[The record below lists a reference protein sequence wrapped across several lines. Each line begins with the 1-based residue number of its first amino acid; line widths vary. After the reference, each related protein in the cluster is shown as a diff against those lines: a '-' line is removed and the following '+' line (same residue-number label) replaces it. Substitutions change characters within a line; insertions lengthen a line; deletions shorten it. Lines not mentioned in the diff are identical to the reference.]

1 MVGKMQKGVARMK
14 WNIVIMVFAGLV
26 LGGCKTKYVSVP
38 EIHTEYI
45 TRVDT
50 TVRTDSVY
58 LKDSV
63 YVERKGDTLYVN
75 KTLYMDR
82 YHNIYKVKKDTV
94 VKRDSVNVAYPVE
107 KEMSRSERLF
117 VAMGEFFAAL
127 VIALIFVIGVKL
139 YKRH

>member
-1 MVGKMQKGVARMK
+1 MK
-14 WNIVIMVFAGLV
+14 WNIAIMVLAGLA
-26 LGGCKTKYVSVP
+26 LGSCKTKYVSVP

-50 TVRTDSVY
+50 TVIMDSVY
-58 LKDSV
+58 QRDSV
-63 YVERKGDTLYVN
+63 YVERNGDTLYVN
-75 KTLYMDR
+75 KTLYRDR
-82 YHNIYKVKKDTV
+82 YHNIYKVKTDTI

-117 VAMGEFFAAL
+117 VAMGKFFAAF

>member
-1 MVGKMQKGVARMK
+1 MK
-14 WNIVIMVFAGLV
+14 WSIAIMVFAGLV

-45 TRVDT
+45 TMVDT
-50 TVRTDSVY
+50 TIRKDSVY

-117 VAMGEFFAAL
+117 VAMGKFFAAF
-127 VIALIFVIGVKL
+127 VIALLFVIGVKL

>member
-1 MVGKMQKGVARMK
+1 MK
-14 WNIVIMVFAGLV
+14 LNIAILVILAGLV

-38 EIHTEYI
+38 EVHTEYI

-50 TVRTDSVY
+50 TVRKDSVY

-75 KTLYMDR
+75 KTLYRDR
-82 YHNIYKVKKDTV
+82 YHNIYKVKMDTV

-117 VAMGEFFAAL
+117 VAMGKFFVAL
-127 VIALIFVIGVKL
+127 VIALLFVIGVKL

>member
-1 MVGKMQKGVARMK
+1 MK

-50 TVRTDSVY
+50 TVRKDSVY
-58 LKDSV
+58 LRDSV
-63 YVERKGDTLYVN
+63 YVERKGDTMYIN
-75 KTLYMDR
+75 KTVYRDR
-82 YHNIYKVKKDTV
+82 FHHIYKVKTDTI

-117 VAMGEFFAAL
+117 VAMGKFFAAL
-127 VIALIFVIGVKL
+127 VIALLFVIGVKL

>member
-1 MVGKMQKGVARMK
+1 MK
-14 WNIVIMVFAGLV
+14 LKIAILVILAGLA
-26 LGGCKTKYVSVP
+26 LGSCKTKYVSVP
-38 EIHTEYI
+38 EMHTEYI

-50 TVRTDSVY
+50 TVRIDSVY
-58 LKDSV
+58 QKDSV

-75 KTLYMDR
+75 KTLYSDR

-117 VAMGEFFAAL
+117 VAMGKFFAAL
-127 VIALIFVIGVKL
+127 VIALLFVIGVKL

>member
-1 MVGKMQKGVARMK
+1 MK
-14 WNIVIMVFAGLV
+14 WSIAIMVFAGLV

-50 TVRTDSVY
+50 TVRKDIVY

-75 KTLYMDR
+75 KTLYRDR

-94 VKRDSVNVAYPVE
+94 VKRDSVNVTYPLE
-107 KEMSRSERLF
+107 KEMSRIERLF
-117 VAMGEFFAAL
+117 VAMGKFFAAL
-127 VIALIFVIGVKL
+127 VIALLFVIGVKL

>member
-1 MVGKMQKGVARMK
+1 MK
-14 WNIVIMVFAGLV
+14 CNIAIMVLAGLA

-50 TVRTDSVY
+50 TVRKDSVY

-63 YVERKGDTLYVN
+63 YVERKGDTLYVS
-75 KTLYMDR
+75 KTLYRDR
-82 YHNIYKVKKDTV
+82 YHNIYKVKKDTI

-107 KEMSRSERLF
+107 KEMSRRERLF
-117 VAMGEFFAAL
+117 VSMGKFFAAL
-127 VIALIFVIGVKL
+127 VIVLLFVIGLKL

>member
-1 MVGKMQKGVARMK
+1 MK
-14 WNIVIMVFAGLV
+14 WSIAIMVFSGLV

-45 TRVDT
+45 TSVDT
-50 TVRTDSVY
+50 AVRKDSVY
-58 LKDSV
+58 LRDSV

-75 KTLYMDR
+75 KTLYRDR

-117 VAMGEFFAAL
+117 VAMGKFFAAL
-127 VIALIFVIGVKL
+127 VIALLFVIGVKL

>member
-1 MVGKMQKGVARMK
+1 MK
-14 WNIVIMVFAGLV
+14 WSIAIMVFAGLV

-50 TVRTDSVY
+50 TVRKDIVY

-75 KTLYMDR
+75 KTLYRDR

-107 KEMSRSERLF
+107 KEMSRSERIF
-117 VAMGEFFAAL
+117 VAMGKFSAAL
-127 VIALIFVIGVKL
+127 VIALLFVIGVKL

>member
-1 MVGKMQKGVARMK
+1 MK
-14 WNIVIMVFAGLV
+14 FNIAILVILAGLV

-38 EIHTEYI
+38 EVHTEYI

-50 TVRTDSVY
+50 TVRNDSVY

-75 KTLYMDR
+75 KTLYRDR

-117 VAMGEFFAAL
+117 VAMGKFFAAL
-127 VIALIFVIGVKL
+127 VIALLFVIGVKL

>member
-1 MVGKMQKGVARMK
+1 MK
-14 WNIVIMVFAGLV
+14 WNIAIMVLAGLALV
-26 LGGCKTKYVSVP
+26 SCKTKYVSVP

-45 TRVDT
+45 TMVDT
-50 TVRTDSVY
+50 TVIMDSVY
-58 LKDSV
+58 QRDSV

-75 KTLYMDR
+75 KTLYRDR

-117 VAMGEFFAAL
+117 VAMGKFFAAL
-127 VIALIFVIGVKL
+127 VIALLFVIGVKL

>member
-1 MVGKMQKGVARMK
+1 MK
-14 WNIVIMVFAGLV
+14 CNIAIMVLAGLA
-26 LGGCKTKYVSVP
+26 LGSCKTKYVSVP

-50 TVRTDSVY
+50 TVIMDSVY
-58 LKDSV
+58 QRDSV

-75 KTLYMDR
+75 KTLYRDR
-82 YHNIYKVKKDTV
+82 YHNIYKVKKDTI

-117 VAMGEFFAAL
+117 IAMGKFFAAL
-127 VIALIFVIGVKL
+127 VIVLLFVIGVKL

>member
-1 MVGKMQKGVARMK
+1 MK
-14 WNIVIMVFAGLV
+14 WNIAILVILAGLV

-50 TVRTDSVY
+50 TVRKDSVY

-63 YVERKGDTLYVN
+63 YVERKGDTLYVS
-75 KTLYMDR
+75 KTLYRDR
-82 YHNIYKVKKDTV
+82 YHNIYKVKNDTI

-107 KEMSRSERLF
+107 KEMSRRERLF
-117 VAMGEFFAAL
+117 VAMGKFFAAL
-127 VIALIFVIGVKL
+127 VSVLLFVLGLKL

>member
-1 MVGKMQKGVARMK
+1 MK
-14 WNIVIMVFAGLV
+14 FNIAILVILAGLV

-38 EIHTEYI
+38 EVHTEYI

-50 TVRTDSVY
+50 TVRKDSVY

-63 YVERKGDTLYVN
+63 YV
-75 KTLYMDR
+75 DR

-117 VAMGEFFAAL
+117 VAMGKFFAAL
-127 VIALIFVIGVKL
+127 VIALLFVIGVKL

>member
-1 MVGKMQKGVARMK
+1 MK
-14 WNIVIMVFAGLV
+14 WSIAIMVFDGLV

-50 TVRTDSVY
+50 TVIMDSVY
-58 LKDSV
+58 QRDSV

-75 KTLYMDR
+75 KTLYRDR

-94 VKRDSVNVAYPVE
+94 AKRDSVNVAYPVE

-117 VAMGEFFAAL
+117 VAMGKFFAAL
-127 VIALIFVIGVKL
+127 VIALLFVIGVKL

>member
-1 MVGKMQKGVARMK
+1 MK
-14 WNIVIMVFAGLV
+14 WNIAIMALAWLT
-26 LGGCKTKYVSVP
+26 LGSCKTKYVSVP

-50 TVRTDSVY
+50 TVIMDSVY
-58 LKDSV
+58 QRDSV

-75 KTLYMDR
+75 KTLYRDR

-107 KEMSRSERLF
+107 KEISRSERLF
-117 VAMGEFFAAL
+117 VAMGKFSSAL
-127 VIALIFVIGVKL
+127 VIALLFVIGVKL
-139 YKRH
+139 YKRN

>member
-1 MVGKMQKGVARMK
+1 MK
-14 WNIVIMVFAGLV
+14 WSIAIMVFPGLV

-45 TRVDT
+45 TSVDT
-50 TVRTDSVY
+50 TVRKDSVY
-58 LKDSV
+58 LRDSV

-75 KTLYMDR
+75 KTLYRDR

-117 VAMGEFFAAL
+117 VAMGKFFAAL
-127 VIALIFVIGVKL
+127 VIALLFVIGVKL

>member
-1 MVGKMQKGVARMK
+1 MK
-14 WNIVIMVFAGLV
+14 WNISIMVLAGLA
-26 LGGCKTKYVSVP
+26 LGSCKTKYVSVP

-45 TRVDT
+45 TRLDT
-50 TVRTDSVY
+50 TVIMDSVY
-58 LKDSV
+58 QRDSV

-75 KTLYMDR
+75 KTLYRDR

-117 VAMGEFFAAL
+117 VAMGKFFAAL
-127 VIALIFVIGVKL
+127 VISLLFVIGVKL

>member
-1 MVGKMQKGVARMK
+1 MK
-14 WNIVIMVFAGLV
+14 LNIAILVILAGLV

-50 TVRTDSVY
+50 TVRMDSVY
-58 LKDSV
+58 QRDSV

-75 KTLYMDR
+75 KTLYRDR

-117 VAMGEFFAAL
+117 VAMGKFFAAL
-127 VIALIFVIGVKL
+127 VIALLFVIGVKL

>member
-1 MVGKMQKGVARMK
+1 MK
-14 WNIVIMVFAGLV
+14 WNIVIMVFVGLV

-38 EIHTEYI
+38 EIHTEDI

-50 TVRTDSVY
+50 TERKDSVY

-63 YVERKGDTLYVN
+63 YVERKGDTMYIN
-75 KTLYMDR
+75 KTVYRDR
-82 YHNIYKVKKDTV
+82 FHHIYKVKTDTI

-117 VAMGEFFAAL
+117 VAMGKFFAAL
-127 VIALIFVIGVKL
+127 VIALLFVIGVKL

>member
-1 MVGKMQKGVARMK
+1 MK
-14 WNIVIMVFAGLV
+14 LNIAILVILAGLV

-50 TVRTDSVY
+50 TVRRDSVY

-75 KTLYMDR
+75 KTLYRDR
-82 YHNIYKVKKDTV
+82 YHDIYKVKTDTI

-117 VAMGEFFAAL
+117 VAMGKFFAAL
-127 VIALIFVIGVKL
+127 VIALLFVIGVKL

>member
-1 MVGKMQKGVARMK
+1 MK

-50 TVRTDSVY
+50 TVRKDSVY

-63 YVERKGDTLYVN
+63 YVERKGDTMYIN
-75 KTLYMDR
+75 KTVYRDR
-82 YHNIYKVKKDTV
+82 FHHIYKVKTDTIV
-94 VKRDSVNVAYPVE
+94 NRDSVNVAYHVE

-117 VAMGEFFAAL
+117 VAMGKFFAAL
-127 VIALIFVIGVKL
+127 VIALLFVICVNL

>member
-1 MVGKMQKGVARMK
+1 MK
-14 WNIVIMVFAGLV
+14 WSIAIMVFSGLV

-45 TRVDT
+45 TSVDT
-50 TVRTDSVY
+50 TVRKDSVY
-58 LKDSV
+58 LRDSV

-75 KTLYMDR
+75 KTLYRDR

-117 VAMGEFFAAL
+117 VAMGKFFAAL
-127 VIALIFVIGVKL
+127 VIALLFVIGVKL

>member
-1 MVGKMQKGVARMK
+1 MK
-14 WNIVIMVFAGLV
+14 WNIAIMVLAGLA
-26 LGGCKTKYVSVP
+26 LGSCKTKYVSVP

-50 TVRTDSVY
+50 TVIMDSVY
-58 LKDSV
+58 QRDSV

-75 KTLYMDR
+75 KTLYRDR
-82 YHNIYKVKKDTV
+82 YHNIYKVKMDTI

-117 VAMGEFFAAL
+117 VAMGKFFAAF
-127 VIALIFVIGVKL
+127 VIALLFVIGVKL

>member
-1 MVGKMQKGVARMK
+1 MK
-14 WNIVIMVFAGLV
+14 WNIAIMVLAGLA
-26 LGGCKTKYVSVP
+26 LGSCKTKYVSVP

-45 TRVDT
+45 TMVDT
-50 TVRTDSVY
+50 TVIMDSVY
-58 LKDSV
+58 QRDSV

-75 KTLYMDR
+75 KTLYRDR

-117 VAMGEFFAAL
+117 VAMGKFFAAL
-127 VIALIFVIGVKL
+127 VIALLFVIGVKL

>member
-1 MVGKMQKGVARMK
+1 MK
-14 WNIVIMVFAGLV
+14 RSIAIMVFAGLV

-50 TVRTDSVY
+50 TVRKDSVY
-58 LKDSV
+58 LKESV

-75 KTLYMDR
+75 KTLYRDR
-82 YHNIYKVKKDTV
+82 YHDIYKVKTDTV

-107 KEMSRSERLF
+107 KEMSRSERIF
-117 VAMGEFFAAL
+117 VAMGKFSAAL
-127 VIALIFVIGVKL
+127 VIALLFVIGVKL

>member
-1 MVGKMQKGVARMK
+1 MK
-14 WNIVIMVFAGLV
+14 WNIAILVILAGLV

-50 TVRTDSVY
+50 TVRKDSVY

-63 YVERKGDTLYVN
+63 YVERKGDTMYIN
-75 KTLYMDR
+75 KTVYRDR
-82 YHNIYKVKKDTV
+82 FHHIYKVKTDTI

-107 KEMSRSERLF
+107 KEMSRSERLY
-117 VAMGEFFAAL
+117 VAIGKFSAAL
-127 VIALIFVIGVKL
+127 VIALLFVIGVKL

>member
-1 MVGKMQKGVARMK
+1 MK
-14 WNIVIMVFAGLV
+14 WSIAIMVFAGLV

-45 TRVDT
+45 TSVDT
-50 TVRTDSVY
+50 TVIMDSVY
-58 LKDSV
+58 QRDSV

-75 KTLYMDR
+75 KTLYRDR

-117 VAMGEFFAAL
+117 VAMGKFFAAL
-127 VIALIFVIGVKL
+127 VIALLFVIGVKL

>member
-1 MVGKMQKGVARMK
+1 MK
-14 WNIVIMVFAGLV
+14 WNIAILVILAGLA
-26 LGGCKTKYVSVP
+26 LGSCKTKYVSVP

-45 TRVDT
+45 TMVDT
-50 TVRTDSVY
+50 TVIMDSVY
-58 LKDSV
+58 QRDSV

-82 YHNIYKVKKDTV
+82 YHNIYKVKTDTI

-117 VAMGEFFAAL
+117 VAMGKFFAAL
-127 VIALIFVIGVKL
+127 VIALLFVIGVKL

>member
-1 MVGKMQKGVARMK
+1 MK
-14 WNIVIMVFAGLV
+14 WNIAILVILAGLV

-50 TVRTDSVY
+50 TVIMDSVY
-58 LKDSV
+58 QRDSV
-63 YVERKGDTLYVN
+63 YVERKGYTLYVN
-75 KTLYMDR
+75 KTLYRDR
-82 YHNIYKVKKDTV
+82 YHNIYKVKKDTI

-117 VAMGEFFAAL
+117 VAMGKFFAAL
-127 VIALIFVIGVKL
+127 VIVLLFVIGVKL

>member
-1 MVGKMQKGVARMK
+1 MK
-14 WNIVIMVFAGLV
+14 WSIAIMVFAGLV

-50 TVRTDSVY
+50 TVRMDSVY
-58 LKDSV
+58 QRDSV

-75 KTLYMDR
+75 KTLYRDR

-94 VKRDSVNVAYPVE
+94 VKRDSVNVAYNVE
-107 KEMSRSERLF
+107 KEMSKSERLF
-117 VAMGEFFAAL
+117 VAMGKFFAAL
-127 VIALIFVIGVKL
+127 VIALLFMIGVKL

>member
-1 MVGKMQKGVARMK
+1 MK
-14 WNIVIMVFAGLV
+14 WNIVIMVFAGLT
-26 LGGCKTKYVSVP
+26 LGSCKTKYVSVP

-50 TVRTDSVY
+50 TVRRDSVY

-63 YVERKGDTLYVN
+63 YVERKGDTMYIN
-75 KTLYMDR
+75 KTLYRDR
-82 YHNIYKVKKDTV
+82 YHDIYKVKTDTI
-94 VKRDSVNVAYPVE
+94 VKRDSMNVAYPVE

-117 VAMGEFFAAL
+117 VAMGKFFAAL
-127 VIALIFVIGVKL
+127 VIALLFVIGVKL